1 MKILMKITGTID
13 QCTPKE
19 PCPCGLICGG
29 AHGKVKKLLMS
40 YFEYEPSGIDEMEI
54 VPFYL
59 NIAVLRSGKVLSPR
73 ILRLMSEHT

>member
-1 MKILMKITGTID
+1 
-13 QCTPKE
+13 
-19 PCPCGLICGG
+19 
-29 AHGKVKKLLMS
+29 MS

-73 ILRLMSEHT
+73 IWWLVSAHTGQPIVLHQDRLVEGCYFIFLHEIMSLELPTST

>member
-1 MKILMKITGTID
+1 MHAQGALSMW
-13 QCTPKE
+13 
-19 PCPCGLICGG
+19 LNLWGG
-29 AHGKVKKLLMS
+29 SRAHGKVKKLLMS